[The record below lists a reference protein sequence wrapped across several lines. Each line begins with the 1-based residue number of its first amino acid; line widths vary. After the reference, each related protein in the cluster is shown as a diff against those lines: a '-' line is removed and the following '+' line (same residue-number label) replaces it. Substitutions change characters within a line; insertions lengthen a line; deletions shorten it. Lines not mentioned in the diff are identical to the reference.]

1 MIIDEWWSLLA
12 SNIVASE
19 YEDLQ
24 NVAREYR
31 EIGNGRS
38 TFRCA

>member
-19 YEDLQ
+19 YENLQ
-24 NVAREYR
+24 NIAREYE
-31 EIGNGRS
+31 EIDKGRN